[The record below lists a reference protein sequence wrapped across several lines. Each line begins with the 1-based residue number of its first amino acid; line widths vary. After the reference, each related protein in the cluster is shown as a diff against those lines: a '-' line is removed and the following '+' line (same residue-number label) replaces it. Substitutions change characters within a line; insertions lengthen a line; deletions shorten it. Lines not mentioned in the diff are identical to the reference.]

1 MNNVDLSKLE
11 QYRTPANAHLFE
23 EAAGLFQEVNGGRPD
38 TLPLPIPRPH
48 TCLLVRASPVHPQRL
63 PRPQFQEMLEFKGP
77 IPIGQVTRTR
87 MISISKSPAPRGQ
100 DENMSPACKT
110 FSGFA

>member
-38 TLPLPIPRPH
+38 TLPLPIPHTLSLNLSQLSHTTVPHDQASAPERHRP
-48 TCLLVRASPVHPQRL
+48 TGKGTLL
-63 PRPQFQEMLEFKGP
+63 
-77 IPIGQVTRTR
+77 TRT
-87 MISISKSPAPRGQ
+87 
-100 DENMSPACKT
+100 T
-110 FSGFA
+110 VWGFM

>member
-38 TLPLPIPRPH
+38 TLPLPIPHTLSLNLSQLSHTTRRPLPSV
-48 TCLLVRASPVHPQRL
+48 TAPLARAPY
-63 PRPQFQEMLEFKGP
+63 
-77 IPIGQVTRTR
+77 
-87 MISISKSPAPRGQ
+87 
-100 DENMSPACKT
+100 
-110 FSGFA
+110 